1 MVNGDLISRSAL
13 LDSFRKCYCGH
24 LGMENSDGMLTF
36 RSICRII
43 NAQPTTYNVEKVVEE
58 MEKYHK
64 EEMVT
69 RNPIIS
75 LDSAIS
81 IVRNGGKE

>member
-1 MVNGDLISRSAL
+1 MVNGDLISRQMVFDVL
-13 LDSFRKCYCGH
+13 IPFLNEKDD
-24 LGMENSDGMLTF
+24 MELAGQILV
-36 RSICRII
+36 RISMI
-43 NAQPTTYNVEKVVEE
+43 PTVYDVEKVVEE
-58 MEKYHK
+58 LRKHHK